1 MYHFWPRCLGHK
13 HVPAGVLFLYDT
25 HCWHLHNTCVH
36 TKWSCREKPV
46 LAQVRIWNVVRSQQE
61 IIDHMRRVDGI
72 AGQPGLAA
80 LYSFDDPKM

>member
-1 MYHFWPRCLGHK
+1 
-13 HVPAGVLFLYDT
+13 
-25 HCWHLHNTCVH
+25 
-36 TKWSCREKPV
+36 V